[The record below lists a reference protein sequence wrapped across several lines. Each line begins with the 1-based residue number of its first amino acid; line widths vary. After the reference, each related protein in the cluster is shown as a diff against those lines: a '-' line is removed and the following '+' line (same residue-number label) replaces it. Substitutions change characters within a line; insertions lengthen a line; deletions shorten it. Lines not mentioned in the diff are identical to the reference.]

1 MKLFLGLKQKKSIPF
16 WLISLSI
23 VFGLTLPWLIQDGMF
38 QDAILYS
45 CVSHNMGIGIGTFWF
60 PQYST
65 LNIEGMASF
74 HEQLP
79 LVFGIQA
86 LFFKLFGSSLYI
98 ERFYTF
104 LTIVLNILLINKLW
118 KNVFKSKPNYTT
130 LGWLPVFFWIIIP
143 LSFWSYRYN
152 MLENTVSVFALASV
166 ILSYKAINT
175 NTNNIRLWILSG
187 LFVFFASFSKGIPGF
202 FPLAFPLLYW
212 LTTKK
217 INFKK
222 SMFYTLILV
231 MIPAMIYLTFITFP
245 DSRKSLSIYFFERLL
260 GRTNT
265 MPTADYRAEI
275 IVRLFKE
282 LIPIILLVT
291 ITFGFVKMRKIKEV
305 LSENFRLFLLFLGL
319 GIAGT
324 FPLSLTMVQKGFYM
338 IPALPYFAIAFAI
351 LIAPIISNNIEK
363 INIKNIKYK
372 IFTAISIFILLVVF
386 AYTFSKKNKIER
398 QEDII
403 TDVYE
408 IGKVVPKLSTITV
421 PENMYNQYNFVLQ
434 GYLVRYFNIS
444 ISPYKEYDYFLKE
457 NDLDNKIPKSYK
469 KIELPLI
476 KYELY
481 KKSQ

>member
-1 MKLFLGLKQKKSIPF
+1 MKLFLSLKQNTTIPF

-23 VFGLTLPWLIQDGMF
+23 VFGLTLPWLIQDAMF

-86 LFFKLFGSSLYI
+86 LFYKLFGDSLYI

-104 LTIVLNILLINKLW
+104 LMLVLNILLINKLW
-118 KNVFKSKPNYTT
+118 KNVFKNKPDYAT
-130 LGWLPVFFWIIIP
+130 LGWLPVFLWIIIP

-166 ILSYKAINT
+166 ILSYKAINKPD
-175 NTNNIRLWILSG
+175 NIRLWILSG
-187 LFVFFASFSKGIPGF
+187 LFVFFASFSKGIPGL

-217 INFKK
+217 TDFKK
-222 SMFYTLILV
+222 SIFYTLILAI
-231 MIPAMIYLTFITFP
+231 IPTIIYLTFITFP
-245 DSRKSLSIYFFERLL
+245 DSRESLSIYFFERLL

-265 MPTADYRAEI
+265 MPTADYRLEI

-282 LIPIILLVT
+282 LIPVILFAA
-291 ITFGFVKMRKIKEV
+291 ITFCFVKRRKIKEV

-324 FPLSLTMVQKGFYM
+324 FPLALTMVQKGFYM
-338 IPALPYFAIAFAI
+338 VPALPYFAIAFAI
-351 LIAPIISNNIEK
+351 LIAPIISNTIEK

-372 IFTAISIFILLVVF
+372 IFTAISIFMILMVF

-408 IGKVVPKLSTITV
+408 IGKVVPKFSTITV
-421 PENMYNQYNFVLQ
+421 PENMYDQYNFELQ

-444 ISPYKEYDYFLKE
+444 INPYKEYDYFLKE
-457 NDLDNKIPKSYK
+457 NDLDNEIPKNYK
-469 KIELPLI
+469 KIDLPLI